1 MRSPAQREAADRAIV
16 RVRGDVVVCPTN
28 GRMLFVRS
36 VSAPAAPLM
45 FGKITTAGCI
55 RPLASTLSRIRF
67 ATPCVSQCASC
78 PPPPWWMT
86 ISGYGIARLR
96 S

>member
-1 MRSPAQREAADRAIV
+1 MLLNRS
-16 RVRGDVVVCPTN
+16 
-28 GRMLFVRS
+28 FVS
-36 VSAPAAPLM
+36 PVWPPEIELM

-55 RPLASTLSRIRF
+55 LPLARTLSRMRF
-67 ATPCVSQCASC
+67 ATPWVSQCASC

-86 ISGYGIARLR
+86 ISGYGGTRLG